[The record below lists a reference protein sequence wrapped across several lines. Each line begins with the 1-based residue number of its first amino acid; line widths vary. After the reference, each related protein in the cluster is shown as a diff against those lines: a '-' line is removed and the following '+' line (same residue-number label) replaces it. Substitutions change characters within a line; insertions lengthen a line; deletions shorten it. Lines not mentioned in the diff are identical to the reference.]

1 MDGRD
6 RLVFPGQRHLCGG
19 KVKGQDRIIDMRRA
33 GRAPSVGVVFD
44 MGETMPWFDYLD
56 SKTPGLFN
64 VWIERGDIPACL
76 DLRFVIGLNV
86 CISEEDGKDWRP
98 LADACVSARAARVF
112 AVGRRDGDLVKLWDT
127 EESNADHP

>member
-1 MDGRD
+1 M
-6 RLVFPGQRHLCGG
+6 
-19 KVKGQDRIIDMRRA
+19 KGHDRIIEMRRA